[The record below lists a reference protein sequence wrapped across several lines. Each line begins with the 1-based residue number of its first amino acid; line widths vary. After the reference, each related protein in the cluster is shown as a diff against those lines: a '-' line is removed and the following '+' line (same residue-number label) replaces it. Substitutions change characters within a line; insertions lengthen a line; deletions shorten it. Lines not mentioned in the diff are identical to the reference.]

1 MQAIRQIIDD
11 APETVVI
18 PEALRHHKLE
28 VIYRVIDEPKSGQG
42 ETGWPIGFFARTAG
56 AWQGEP
62 LVREAQDDFDQ
73 RLGHEHCLALQN
85 TEA

>member
-28 VIYRVIDEPKSGQG
+28 VIFRVIDGPRSGQG
-42 ETGWPIGFFARTAG
+42 DAGWPIRFFERTAG
-56 AWQGEP
+56 AWQGES
-62 LVREAQDDFDQ
+62 LVREPQGDFDR
-73 RLGHEHCLALQN
+73 RLGHEHCLSL
-85 TEA
+85 

>member
-1 MQAIRQIIDD
+1 MQAIRQIIED

-28 VIYRVIDEPKSGQG
+28 VIFRVIDEPLAERD
-42 ETGWPIGFFARTAG
+42 ETGWPIGFFERTSG

-62 LVREAQDDFDQ
+62 LVREPQGDFDP
-73 RLGHEHCLALQN
+73 RLEL
-85 TEA
+85 E